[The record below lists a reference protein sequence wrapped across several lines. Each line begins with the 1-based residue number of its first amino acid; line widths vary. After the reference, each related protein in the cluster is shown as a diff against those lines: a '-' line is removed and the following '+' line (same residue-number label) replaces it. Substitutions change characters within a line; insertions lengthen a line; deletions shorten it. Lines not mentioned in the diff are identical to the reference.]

1 MLISPNRTATQS
13 FNMKLFT
20 HQLLL
25 LLLLL
30 LAMLVQFQ
38 VIWQL
43 ESSLMDY
50 SPVAVVSLM
59 FLPHGI
65 RSIAIVLSGAKA
77 LIPIFLTHLITDLL
91 LGLGMVA
98 GLMSGAVTVVAMVL
112 PLVMLNFLS
121 QKQAFEPLAQGNTE
135 NLSLFRLV
143 IVVGAISS
151 MANGAFGAIRFS
163 TSPMDMV
170 ALKYFVGDMLGV
182 AVTLMIL
189 LVAKRQLIALG
200 KRLI

>member
-1 MLISPNRTATQS
+1 
-13 FNMKLFT
+13 MKLFA

-98 GLMSGAVTVVAMVL
+98 GLISGAVTVVAMIL
-112 PLVMLNFLS
+112 PLVLLNFLS
-121 QKQAFEPLAQGNTE
+121 HKQAFEPLAQGSTE

-151 MANGAFGAIRFS
+151 VANGAIGAIRYS

-170 ALKYFVGDMLGV
+170 ALKFFVGDMLGV
-182 AVTLMIL
+182 AVTLVIL
-189 LVAKRQLIALG
+189 LAAKRKLVSLG